1 MRHRTIAVI
10 VGTVLLVAACGV
22 AHEHRRQ
29 GGARWFRQ
37 HALEHVDQVL
47 DGVEAS
53 DDQRARARAI
63 VGKALTDLEPWP
75 AAAQRLRG
83 DLTAAWRTDTPDR
96 HALHARVDAEV
107 ESLRALGHAL
117 VDDGL
122 ELHDVLT
129 SEQREALA
137 RGARRSWR

>member
-1 MRHRTIAVI
+1 MRHGTIAMV
-10 VGTVLLVAACGV
+10 VGTVLLVAACGGGY
-22 AHEHRRQ
+22 EHRRQ
-29 GGARWFRQ
+29 EGVRWFRQ
-37 HALEHVDQVL
+37 HALGHVDEVL
-47 DGVEAS
+47 DRVDATDE
-53 DDQRARARAI
+53 QRTRARAI

-75 AAAQRLRG
+75 AAAQRLRT

-122 ELHDVLT
+122 ELHGVLT

>member
-1 MRHRTIAVI
+1 MRNRTIALI

-29 GGARWFRQ
+29 AGARLLRQ
-37 HALEHVDQVL
+37 HALAHIDEAL
-47 DGVEAS
+47 DGVDATDE
-53 DDQRARARAI
+53 QRARARAI
-63 VGKALTDLEPWP
+63 VGRALTDLEPWP
-75 AAAQRLRG
+75 AAAQRLRA
-83 DLTAAWRTDTPDR
+83 DLTSAWRTDTPDR
-96 HALHARVDAEV
+96 HALHARVDAEI

-122 ELHDVLT
+122 ELHGVLT